1 MASFSNTPPEI
12 IEEIINALGD
22 DVAALK
28 ACSQTCSSLL
38 PSCRKCLFRTIHITP
53 RDHPQRNLPRL
64 ITSFGTLLD
73 RNPGISDYVRNFVHR
88 ICTPD
93 LDDDD
98 VLRVLGR
105 LRRVQSFK
113 LGMGDRV
120 IEWKTLRQPFR
131 DALLR
136 LIHLR
141 SISRLKIS
149 DIQDFPIKTLCP
161 CANLVDLT
169 LLSVWGSAAGI
180 DDDEQ
185 GEGNFVPEAVAP
197 QLQSFNFDSWSSP
210 YVLHLLNYRRSDGIP
225 VLDFGSVR
233 RLTAEGQNEQ
243 DLVVIQALIKATQ
256 NLEVIKYSGTY
267 ACTQNA
273 SSWISYAISHSSNL
287 VIELINGYAG
297 LAVALM
303 NTPSLSTLRK
313 LCLSHEINGEGQDPL
328 CGLPE
333 ALRGLSGRNVIEEI
347 YLEVLVD
354 TDCQCNTGTLE
365 WGRLDAA
372 LEHGFPMLR
381 HVLLDIAVWV
391 FSSHNAGEILRAKLD
406 ELPAKCFPWLSKN
419 PTVLFSFS
427 TRIEWV

>member
-1 MASFSNTPPEI
+1 M
-12 IEEIINALGD
+12 
-22 DVAALK
+22 
-28 ACSQTCSSLL
+28 
-38 PSCRKCLFRTIHITP
+38 
-53 RDHPQRNLPRL
+53 
-64 ITSFGTLLD
+64 
-73 RNPGISDYVRNFVHR
+73 HR

-169 LLSVWGSAAGI
+169 LLSVSGSAAGI

-225 VLDFGSVR
+225 VVDFGTVRKLSVE
-233 RLTAEGQNEQ
+233 AENEQ

-256 NLEVIKYSGTY
+256 KLEVIEY
-267 ACTQNA
+267 
-273 SSWISYAISHSSNL
+273 I
-287 VIELINGYAG
+287 VIELVDGYAG
-297 LAVALM
+297 LAVALK
-303 NTPSLSTLRK
+303 NTSSLSTLQK
-313 LCLSHEINGEGQDPL
+313 LCLSHEINEEGQDPL
-328 CGLPE
+328 CGLFE
-333 ALRGLSGRNVIEEI
+333 EFRGLSKCSNAIEEI
-347 YLEVLVD
+347 HLEVAVL

-372 LEHGFPMLR
+372 LEYGFPMLR
-381 HVLLDIAVWV
+381 HVSLDITIWV
-391 FSSHNAGEILRAKLD
+391 FSFYNAGKILRGKLD
-406 ELPAKCFPWLSKN
+406 ELWGKCFPRLSKN
-419 PTVLFSFS
+419 PAVLFSFS
-427 TRIEWV
+427 TSIDWV